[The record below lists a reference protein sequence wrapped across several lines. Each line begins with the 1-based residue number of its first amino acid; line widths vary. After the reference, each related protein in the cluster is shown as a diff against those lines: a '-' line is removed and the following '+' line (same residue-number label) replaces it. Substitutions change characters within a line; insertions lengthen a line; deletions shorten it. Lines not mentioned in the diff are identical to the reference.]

1 MSARGRPSKAKVEQ
15 ALREKEKAEKVEKK
29 TEKAAKTVK
38 TVKEK
43 PEKAAKPATRT
54 RKTKTKEAEVKPE
67 PEPAIPEVKPKPEI
81 KPVIPQARPESKPLP
96 PRANPLLTQV
106 SHGHGTRRPLHGLS
120 PRILTFMGV
129 GLLSISTYCGY
140 LYTSYRREVARAAD
154 LNVPA
159 DADVSDRYNTTAS
172 TFDADVATSET
183 VMRLGRKRSDLV
195 QLARGNVLEVSCG
208 TGRNLG
214 YYNWASNGC
223 RSMALVDLSP
233 QMVEV
238 TRQKAREIWDSKV
251 LQRVAFRACDA
262 GSVSTSVMPAAGGA
276 AGGWIKPRYFDTVVQ
291 TMGLCSMPD
300 PVRTLRHLGSITEP
314 QQGRILL
321 LEHGRSYYEWLN
333 RVLDNLAPAH
343 ATRHGCWW
351 NRDIG
356 QIVQESGLEVVEV
369 QRWHLGTTWRVILKP
384 GT

>member
-1 MSARGRPSKAKVEQ
+1 MKEKE
-15 ALREKEKAEKVEKK
+15 REKEK
-29 TEKAAKTVK
+29 TEKTAKA
-38 TVKEK
+38 VKEK
-43 PEKAAKPATRT
+43 KAEKAAKPAART
-54 RKTKTKEAEVKPE
+54 RKTKTKEAEAKPSQPAIPDVKPQ
-67 PEPAIPEVKPKPEI
+67 PAIPAVKPQPAIIPEVKPEI
-81 KPVIPQARPESKPLP
+81 RPLP
-96 PRANPLLTQV
+96 PRANPLLTQAS
-106 SHGHGTRRPLHGLS
+106 SHGSPRRNLHGLS
-120 PRILTFMGV
+120 PRILTVMGV
-129 GLLSISTYCGY
+129 GLLSLSTYCGY
-140 LYTSYRREVARAAD
+140 LYTSYRREVARAAE
-154 LNVPA
+154 LNVAA

-183 VMRLGRKRSDLV
+183 LMRLGRKRRDLV
-195 QLARGNVLEVSCG
+195 QQARGNVLEVSCG

-214 YYNWASNGC
+214 YYTWGRGENGC

-238 TRQKAREIWDSKV
+238 TRHKAQGIWDSPV
-251 LQRVAFRACDA
+251 LQRVAFRAGDA
-262 GSVSTSVMPAAGGA
+262 GSVSTAVMPAAGGGA

-356 QIVQESGLEVVEV
+356 QIVQESGLQVVEV